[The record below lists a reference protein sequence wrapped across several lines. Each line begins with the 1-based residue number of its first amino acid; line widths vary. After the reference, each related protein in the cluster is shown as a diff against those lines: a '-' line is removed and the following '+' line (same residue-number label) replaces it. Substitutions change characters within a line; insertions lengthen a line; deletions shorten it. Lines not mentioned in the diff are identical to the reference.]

1 MIEEEDWIQKYRAAL
16 LEKRRE
22 KLAERIEEAK
32 RAINER
38 ERQLETDTAVGLA
51 DRRLLKD
58 ARDTL
63 DALGRRKR

>member
-63 DALGRRKR
+63 DALSRRKR